1 MLIYTGVR
9 LQKLICKSAV
19 QALRLLTGLGPQ
31 TRSQKSL
38 KLTVYVNKA
47 LASSLSYDKLF
58 HWKKDLSFCSVISF
72 SCGLWVS
79 PLRGDMSQLQ
89 ATKSCR
95 PGGLGAWGVHNTTSA
110 HEVPHGSQDSCFLT
124 SLCPHG
130 WVSLLPFLLSPL
142 LFTNQSVSPLCSLEK
157 SSHSCVLSSLVPNAN
172 HHDIPRLFTASLSST
187 RASLPWSHLLSPRC
201 CREEQKLN
209 TGNNDASWNTKE
221 RWLRLKR
228 QRPW

>member
-31 TRSQKSL
+31 SRSQKSL

-58 HWKKDLSFCSVISF
+58 YWKKDLSLCFISF

-79 PLRGDMSQLQ
+79 PLRGEISQLQ
-89 ATKSCR
+89 STKSCR
-95 PGGLGAWGVHNTTSA
+95 SGELGACGVHNTTSA

-124 SLCPHG
+124 SLWPHG
-130 WVSLLPFLLSPL
+130 RVSLLPFLLSSL
-142 LFTNQSVSPLCSLEK
+142 LFTNQSVSPLCPLGKE
-157 SSHSCVLSSLVPNAN
+157 SHSYVLSSLVPNAN
-172 HHDIPRLFTASLSST
+172 HHGSLRLFTATLSST
-187 RASLPWSHLLSPRC
+187 RASLP
-201 CREEQKLN
+201 
-209 TGNNDASWNTKE
+209 
-221 RWLRLKR
+221 
-228 QRPW
+228 